1 MFYKTKKFMLIILLS
16 IIIPHNFIY
25 AGKLE
30 FNINGN
36 VYTLD
41 DSKIT
46 FSISNRIIP
55 IQNKCM
61 FAFTLCEYF
70 DMRTK
75 NEIKSY
81 QVQDLLHT
89 QEMLDILDLN
99 HQANDFISISTR
111 SAINAVTQI
120 QNSIQCYND
129 AIHKYSQ
136 ASSKCDKLIH
146 TTTDKKSL
154 DLLDLFKNYF
164 MAKSQYY
171 NLCIQRCEILLEA
184 YTSRH

>member
-1 MFYKTKKFMLIILLS
+1 MFYKTKKFMLIILSL
-16 IIIPHNFIY
+16 IIISHNFIY

-36 VYTLD
+36 VHTLD

-46 FSISNRIIP
+46 FSIPHRIIP

-61 FAFTLCEYF
+61 FAATLCEYF
-70 DMRTK
+70 DMRVK
-75 NEIKSY
+75 NEMKSH
-81 QVQDLLHT
+81 QVQGLLHT

-99 HQANDFISISTR
+99 YQANDFISISTR
-111 SAINAVTQI
+111 SATNAVALI
-120 QNSIQCYND
+120 QNSFQCYNY

-154 DLLDLFKNYF
+154 DLLDLFKSFF
-164 MAKSQYY
+164 MAKSKYY